1 MSKNNYQYKSLLV
14 LFLLLSIGCKD
25 DDFGPD
31 APTQAEPYAITNDG
45 FGCLNYAYLDF
56 LEENE
61 SIQELW
67 VYANTVFYTNFNL
80 EIKAYSI
87 PLNRT
92 ITLVEGK
99 VIRQVD
105 YDNGKLFF
113 CTWSGIYSVNV
124 NDLSSFI
131 EVAPYTCQ
139 SIAVTDRDSIYFT
152 GYNIGAGQY
161 FTNTNLIYKLDGN
174 GVARRFSEL
183 LERGRLY
190 SFSMLDNGSII
201 AYNEH
206 NTDEFYRFD
215 ASGVLT
221 HVFNADNSPIGRGN
235 FESEVWTK
243 VVGDRLIVA
252 LKNGLTIPKLIEW
265 NEATMEWYDYLH
277 REVIDEQWGR
287 NDPKVLDLVRPSYTD
302 LAVDSNH
309 IYVTTTLAGCQ
320 GIQRFNFRQGAPFS
334 LADIEII
341 RDEDLVI
348 GNCVQGMQ
356 IDVPGA
362 VKYIY
367 SQRGLM
373 ILTQCE

>member
-1 MSKNNYQYKSLLV
+1 MSRNNYQYKSLVV
-14 LFLLLSIGCKD
+14 LLLLLSIGCKD

-31 APTQAEPYAITNDG
+31 VPAQAEPYAITNDG

-67 VYANTVFYTNFNL
+67 VYANTVFYTNFNR

-87 PLNRT
+87 SLNRT
-92 ITLVEGK
+92 TTLAEDKDV
-99 VIRQVD
+99 RQVD
-105 YDNGKLFF
+105 FENNKLFF

-124 NDLSSFI
+124 NDLSSFA

-139 SIAVTDRDSIYFT
+139 SLAVTDRDSIYFT
-152 GYNIGAGQY
+152 GYNVQTGQN
-161 FTNTNLIYKLDGN
+161 FTNTNLIYKLDEN
-174 GVARRFSEL
+174 SDARRFSEL
-183 LERGRLY
+183 LEGDGLY

-201 AYNEH
+201 AYSQH

-235 FESEVWTK
+235 FESKVWTK
-243 VVGDRLIVA
+243 VVGNRLIVA
-252 LKNGLTIPKLIEW
+252 LKNGLAIPKLIEW
-265 NEATMEWYDYLH
+265 NEATMEWYDYLN
-277 REVIDEQWGR
+277 REVIDEQLR
-287 NDPKVLDLVRPSYTD
+287 ESDPKVLDMVRPSYTD

-320 GIQRFNFRQGAPFS
+320 GIQRFNLRQGEPFS